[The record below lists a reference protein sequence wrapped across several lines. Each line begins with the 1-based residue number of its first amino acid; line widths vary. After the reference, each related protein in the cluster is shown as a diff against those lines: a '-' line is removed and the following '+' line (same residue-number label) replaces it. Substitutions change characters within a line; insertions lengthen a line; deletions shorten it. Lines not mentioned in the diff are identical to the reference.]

1 MQDMKAH
8 MTRFES
14 ACREQGLK
22 ITHQRVEVFRAIY
35 KAKDHPSV
43 EEIYDVVH
51 RRIPSLSLDT
61 VYRTVDTFEK
71 LGLVS
76 RFQAPDGRYRFDTN
90 VDLHQHLV
98 CASCGR
104 IEDIH
109 WEGLESLRVPSV
121 PGWSDLHLS
130 SVEIKGL
137 CETCR
142 RKN

>member
-51 RRIPSLSLDT
+51 RRIPSISLDT

-130 SVEIKGL
+130 SVEIRGL